1 MQRSDL
7 HVSESARLFATI
19 VMELAGNTVNAA
31 ALHKRRAKE
40 VKKQAV
46 LIRDKDF
53 DRITEAVAKSET

>member
-7 HVSESARLFATI
+7 HASESVRLFAMI
-19 VMELAGNTVNAA
+19 VMELAGNTVNAT
-31 ALHKRRAKE
+31 ALRKRKAKE
-40 VKKQAV
+40 GKKQVV